1 MTHPSVVRRLAAPI
15 VAGAIALGGIAAVPR
30 AAGAQ
35 QPSQRFE
42 NLKVFPKDI
51 PRDTLLQIMR
61 GYTFALGVRCQHCH
75 VQEPAPAGGGGGGAG
90 GPGGGGPPRERFNF
104 PSDDKEAKHKARF
117 MMRMTDSLNR
127 VVMAALPNRR
137 EPAVRIGCVTC
148 HHGSPV
154 PQTLESTLAEAIDKF
169 GVDSAV
175 AGYERLRQDMSSGRF
190 DFSEH
195 SLSELARTLG
205 ERGKT
210 AEALAM
216 LQLNQKH
223 YPDSPEIDL
232 QAAELYLKR
241 GEKEQAVARF
251 KSVLARRP
259 NDMRVRRRLQEL
271 GVTP

>member
-1 MTHPSVVRRLAAPI
+1 MTHPSVARTLAAPI
-15 VAGAIALGGIAAVPR
+15 VAGAIALAGLAGVPR
-30 AAGAQ
+30 AAAAQ

-75 VQEPAPAGGGGGGAG
+75 VQEPAPAGGGGGGA
-90 GPGGGGPPRERFNF
+90 PGGPPRERFNF
-104 PSDDKEAKHKARF
+104 PSDDKETKHKARF

-127 VVMAALPNRR
+127 VVLAALPNRR

-148 HHGSPV
+148 HHGSPI
-154 PQTLESTLAEAIDKF
+154 PQTLETTLAEAIEKF
-169 GVDSAV
+169 GTDSAV
-175 AGYERLRQDMSSGRF
+175 ARYERLRQDMTSGRF
-190 DFSEH
+190 DFSEN

-216 LQLNQKH
+216 LQLNQKY

-232 QAAELYLKR
+232 QTAELHLKR

-251 KSVLARRP
+251 KAVLARRP

>member
-1 MTHPSVVRRLAAPI
+1 MIHRSVARRLAVQLA
-15 VAGAIALGGIAAVPR
+15 AGAIALGTAT
-30 AAGAQ
+30 AQ

-61 GYTFALGVRCQHCH
+61 GFTFALGVRCQYCH
-75 VQEPAPAGGGGGGAG
+75 VQEPAPAQAEGAAAG
-90 GPGGGGPPRERFNF
+90 GPGGPPRERFNF

-117 MMRMTDSLNR
+117 MLRMTDSLNR
-127 VVMAALPNRR
+127 VVLAALPNRR

-169 GVDSAV
+169 GTDSAV
-175 AGYERLRQDMSSGRF
+175 ARYERLRQDMTSGRF
-190 DFSEH
+190 DFGES

-210 AEALAM
+210 AEAVAM
-216 LQLNQKH
+216 LQLNQKY
-223 YPDSPEIDL
+223 YPASAEIDL
-232 QAAELYLKR
+232 QLGELYVKR
-241 GEKEQAVARF
+241 GEKDKAVERF
-251 KSVLARRP
+251 RSVLARRP

-271 GVTP
+271 GATP